1 MEQAMPKTSDTE
13 YLSFPI
19 LLGDIGG
26 TNARF
31 SILIDS
37 FAEPVHLT
45 TVKTAEYPAIDD
57 AIQQAVLDKT
67 SLQPVSTI
75 LAIAGPI
82 EGDEIPLTNCHWV
95 VKPKDMLA
103 NLGLKDV
110 IVINDFEAQALAIA
124 ALDDDNRDAIG
135 SGKEDVLA
143 SRVVL
148 GPGTGLGVAG
158 LVYARHMWFP
168 VPGEGGHI
176 DIGPRSA
183 RDYAVFP
190 HIETIE
196 GRVAG
201 EQILCGRGLVNLYR
215 AICKADSIEPVFSDP
230 ADITSQG
237 LSGQNAQAKE
247 TLSLFSTYLGRVAGD
262 LALIF
267 MAKGGVYLAGG
278 ISQKIIP
285 ALKSPEFR
293 AAFEDKAP
301 HSALMRNIPTFV
313 VTHPQ
318 AALSGLATYSRTPS
332 DFGLALDGRRWR
344 A

>member
-1 MEQAMPKTSDTE
+1 MPKTSDTE

-45 TVKTAEYPAIDD
+45 TVKTAEYPTIDD

-103 NLGLKDV
+103 KLGLKDV

-124 ALDDDNRDAIG
+124 ALDDDNRDSIG
-135 SGKEDVLA
+135 SGKRHA
-143 SRVVL
+143 GIARRSR
-148 GPGTGLGVAG
+148 T
-158 LVYARHMWFP
+158 RHRPW
-168 VPGEGGHI
+168 
-176 DIGPRSA
+176 RC
-183 RDYAVFP
+183 R
-190 HIETIE
+190 
-196 GRVAG
+196 
-201 EQILCGRGLVNLYR
+201 
-215 AICKADSIEPVFSDP
+215 
-230 ADITSQG
+230 
-237 LSGQNAQAKE
+237 
-247 TLSLFSTYLGRVAGD
+247 
-262 LALIF
+262 
-267 MAKGGVYLAGG
+267 
-278 ISQKIIP
+278 
-285 ALKSPEFR
+285 
-293 AAFEDKAP
+293 
-301 HSALMRNIPTFV
+301 
-313 VTHPQ
+313 
-318 AALSGLATYSRTPS
+318 SGLRPAYVVSS
-332 DFGLALDGRRWR
+332 AWRRRPHRYRPQKR

>member
-1 MEQAMPKTSDTE
+1 MPKTSDTE

-45 TVKTAEYPAIDD
+45 TVKTAEYPTIDD

-95 VKPKDMLA
+95 VKPKGMLA

-124 ALDDDNRDAIG
+124 ALDDNNRDAIG
-135 SGKEDVLA
+135 SGK
-143 SRVVL
+143 RR
-148 GPGTGLGVAG
+148 AG
-158 LVYARHMWFP
+158 LPRRSWT
-168 VPGEGGHI
+168 GH
-176 DIGPRSA
+176 G
-183 RDYAVFP
+183 
-190 HIETIE
+190 TW
-196 GRVAG
+196 
-201 EQILCGRGLVNLYR
+201 CGR
-215 AICKADSIEPVFSDP
+215 
-230 ADITSQG
+230 
-237 LSGQNAQAKE
+237 
-247 TLSLFSTYLGRVAGD
+247 
-262 LALIF
+262 
-267 MAKGGVYLAGG
+267 
-278 ISQKIIP
+278 
-285 ALKSPEFR
+285 
-293 AAFEDKAP
+293 
-301 HSALMRNIPTFV
+301 
-313 VTHPQ
+313 
-318 AALSGLATYSRTPS
+318 SGLCAPYVVSGS
-332 DFGLALDGRRWR
+332 GRRRPYRYRPEKR